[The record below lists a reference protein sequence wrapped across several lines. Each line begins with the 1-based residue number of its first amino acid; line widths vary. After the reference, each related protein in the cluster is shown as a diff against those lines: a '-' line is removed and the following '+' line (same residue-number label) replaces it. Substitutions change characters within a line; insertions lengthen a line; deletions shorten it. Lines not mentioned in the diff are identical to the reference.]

1 MLETHHN
8 HWMDEINTINSTQPN
23 KFDNNVYA
31 SLLFYAIHFYFITLF
46 EVLFYLYYI
55 LPYEQQLL
63 FGLFEFDSNQ
73 LTTKYNITVT
83 ASDLY
88 DTEHCRNDTQR
99 IQRANTPLYIYCYYY
114 IAFINICL
122 LGMFCYDV
130 WLNFYVSKN
139 TNTGENTGKT
149 KIKTIKAATLTTPTA
164 NGLTKNTFSFSS
176 VDAQEVELGSMNE
189 SNQEDGNEEN
199 TVAVKE
205 NTVAVKEELQINS
218 SSSSSSSPSYWKDSL
233 FVAEFVRSIY
243 FICFIGV
250 FEYLFFTQ
258 IVDHFKVFDL
268 KMVLCNLFK

>member
-1 MLETHHN
+1 
-8 HWMDEINTINSTQPN
+8 
-23 KFDNNVYA
+23 
-31 SLLFYAIHFYFITLF
+31 
-46 EVLFYLYYI
+46 
-55 LPYEQQLL
+55 
-63 FGLFEFDSNQ
+63 
-73 LTTKYNITVT
+73 
-83 ASDLY
+83 
-88 DTEHCRNDTQR
+88 
-99 IQRANTPLYIYCYYY
+99 
-114 IAFINICL
+114 
-122 LGMFCYDV
+122 MFCYDV

-139 TNTGENTGKT
+139 ANTGENTGKTKT

-205 NTVAVKEELQINS
+205 ELQINS
-218 SSSSSSSPSYWKDSL
+218 SLSSSPSYWKDSL

-268 KMVLCNLFK
+268 KMVLCNLLK